1 MGAVMC
7 DNSRNMLSDDK
18 MIESKV
24 PYSSLET
31 YSQVLKS
38 DNTRKMLADN
48 NLDESKLPGSSLE
61 MYGKVGKLKN
71 ELLETEQIEE
81 WYMNNWEDKRVICR
95 QQLEQHIREKEEIK
109 LEKEV
114 MEERKSLA
122 EDMKKENL
130 EIKGVVQN
138 GSPESMWNSDNETQR
153 KTESCVN
160 KNLKIAQN
168 LKIPVSWKYMWDLD
182 IIPSFIFRLSRER
195 VEILEILDKKVKI
208 MSDSE

>member
-130 EIKGVVQN
+130 EIKVRL
-138 GSPESMWNSDNETQR
+138 QR
-153 KTESCVN
+153 D
-160 KNLKIAQN
+160 LKENVAQKEDQEERIAT
-168 LKIPVSWKYMWDLD
+168 
-182 IIPSFIFRLSRER
+182 
-195 VEILEILDKKVKI
+195 LENRYL
-208 MSDSE
+208 